1 MSVRSCSFAVFFYN
15 PSDGCKFESVF
26 LCKEV
31 CSVTAN
37 IIVVDIL
44 FSAFCRLIHPW
55 RSYHHPVLHFTSVHH
70 FEFKQVPLVNDD
82 LVNDRPPYTG
92 FGFAAYI
99 IIGNSVKN
107 SVLRNVTF
115 DVTQVFYDRN
125 AISNNTGVL
134 SQHRYDDFVEYGV

>member
-37 IIVVDIL
+37 IIVVNIL
-44 FSAFCRLIHPW
+44 FGAFCRFRHSW

-92 FGFAAYI
+92 FGFAVYVI
-99 IIGNSVKN
+99 SCDGIKN
-107 SVLRNVTF
+107 IVLRDAVF
-115 DVTQVFYDRN
+115 AVTQAFYYRN
-125 AISNNTGVL
+125 TIPYNTGVL
-134 SQHRYDDFVEYGV
+134 SQHRYDNFVEYGA